1 MTYSVDS
8 IKFQPFS
15 KIKSK
20 LFYSKST
27 LQMIAQNKKKSF
39 SQFQRNSDIVEK
51 DYDLN
56 SWSNILNE
64 KNG

>member
-8 IKFQPFS
+8 IKFKPFS

-20 LFYSKST
+20 LFYSKNI

-39 SQFQRNSDIVEK
+39 S
-51 DYDLN
+51 
-56 SWSNILNE
+56 
-64 KNG
+64 